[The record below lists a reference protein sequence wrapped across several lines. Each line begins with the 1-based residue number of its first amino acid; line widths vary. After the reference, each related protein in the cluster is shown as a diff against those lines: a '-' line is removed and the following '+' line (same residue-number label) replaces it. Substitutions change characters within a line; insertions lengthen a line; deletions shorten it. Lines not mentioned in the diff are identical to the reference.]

1 MPEHGYIKLH
11 RQIQDCWIWDSGKF
25 DKRSAWIDL
34 LMLANHRDKK
44 IMFDSEYIVITR
56 GQFMTSIRK
65 LSGRWKW
72 SKSAVT
78 AFLNLLEKDSMIKRD
93 SDNRRTLI
101 TIINYEVYQ
110 GIPDSKETVNGTQS
124 GTVNGTQSGTQNG
137 TTKNIRN
144 KEYIKEKD
152 IPNGISKKKAFTPP
166 TVEEVRAYCQE
177 RGNNIDPQRF
187 VDFYESKGW
196 FVGKNK
202 MKSWEAAVRNWES
215 RDKQNTPKQSNAETW
230 GAKIYDLRNEQNYPF
245 FGFPEE
251 WFDGHDLNESRVTPV
266 IHPIDKQRGI
276 YEEFM
281 IKPQE
286 LIDLY
291 KLRRDYYEQ
300 RK

>member
-1 MPEHGYIKLH
+1 MPDHGYIKLH

-44 IMFDSEYIVITR
+44 LVFNGKPVVITR

-65 LSGRWKW
+65 LAVRWEW
-72 SKSAVT
+72 STSTVFD
-78 AFLNLLEKDSMIKRD
+78 FLKILEADNMIKRE
-93 SDNRRTLI
+93 SDNHRTLL

-110 GIPDSKETVNGTQS
+110 GAPNTNQTQTEHQSNANRTQTETTKEY
-124 GTVNGTQSGTQNG
+124 
-137 TTKNIRN
+137 KNIRN
-144 KEYIKEKD
+144 KEFKEND
-152 IPNGISKKKAFTPP
+152 TPNGVSKRKCFTPP
-166 TVEEVRAYCQE
+166 TVDEVRAYCQE

-202 MKSWEAAVRNWES
+202 MKSWEAAVRNWEG
-215 RDKQNTPKQSNAETW
+215 REKQSTPKQSNAETW
-230 GAKIYDLRNEQNYPF
+230 GAKIYDLSNEQNYPF

-251 WFDGHDLNESRVTPV
+251 WFDGHDLNESRVTSV

-276 YEEFM
+276 YEEFT

>member
-44 IMFDSEYIVITR
+44 FMFNGKPVVITR
-56 GQFMTSIRK
+56 GQYMTSIRK
-65 LSGRWKW
+65 LAVRWEW
-72 SKSAVT
+72 STSTVFE
-78 AFLNLLEKDSMIKRD
+78 FLKILEDDNMIKKESD
-93 SDNRRTLI
+93 SHRTFL

-110 GIPDSKETVNGTQS
+110 GVPNTDQTLTEHQSNTNRTLTETTKEY
-124 GTVNGTQSGTQNG
+124 
-137 TTKNIRN
+137 KNIRN
-144 KEYIKEKD
+144 KEFKEND
-152 IPNGISKKKAFTPP
+152 TPNGVSKRKCFAPP

-202 MKSWEAAVRNWES
+202 MKDWKAAVRNWES
-215 RDKQNTPKQSNAETW
+215 RDKQNTPKQSNEKTW

-251 WFDGHDLNESRVTPV
+251 WFDGHELNESRVTSV
-266 IHPIDKQRGI
+266 IHPIDMQRGI
-276 YEEFM
+276 YEEFT

>member
-11 RQIQDCWIWDSGKF
+11 RQIQDCWIWDTGKF

-34 LMLANHRDKK
+34 LMLANHHDKK
-44 IMFDSEYIVITR
+44 LIFNGEPVVITR

-65 LSGRWKW
+65 LAIRWDW
-72 SKSAVT
+72 STSTVFD
-78 AFLNLLEKDSMIKRD
+78 FLKILEDDNMIKKESD
-93 SDNRRTLI
+93 SHRTLL

-110 GIPDSKETVNGTQS
+110 GVPNTDQTLTEHQSNANRKQIETTKEY
-124 GTVNGTQSGTQNG
+124 
-137 TTKNIRN
+137 KNIRN
-144 KEYIKEKD
+144 KEFKEND
-152 IPNGISKKKAFTPP
+152 TPNGVSKRKCFAPP
-166 TVEEVRAYCQE
+166 TVDEVRAYCQE
-177 RGNNIDPQRF
+177 RGNNIDPQWF

-202 MKSWEAAVRNWES
+202 MKDWKAAVRNWEG
-215 RDKQNTPKQSNAETW
+215 RDKQNTPKQLNAETW
-230 GAKIYDLRNEQNYPF
+230 GAKIYDLSNEQNYPF

-276 YEEFM
+276 YEKFM

-291 KLRRDYYEQ
+291 NLRRDYYEQ

>member
-44 IMFDSEYIVITR
+44 FMFNGKPVVITR

-65 LSGRWKW
+65 LAVRWEW
-72 SKSAVT
+72 STSTVFE
-78 AFLNLLEKDSMIKRD
+78 FLKILEDDNMIKKESD
-93 SDNRRTLI
+93 SHRTLL

-110 GIPDSKETVNGTQS
+110 GVPNTDQTLTEHQSNTNRTLTETTKEY
-124 GTVNGTQSGTQNG
+124 
-137 TTKNIRN
+137 KNIRN
-144 KEYIKEKD
+144 KEFKEND
-152 IPNGISKKKAFTPP
+152 TPNGVSKRKCFAPP

-286 LIDLY
+286 LIALY

-300 RK
+300 CK

>member
-34 LMLANHRDKK
+34 LMLANHCDKK
-44 IMFDSEYIVITR
+44 FMFNGKPVVITR

-65 LSGRWKW
+65 LAVRWEW
-72 SKSAVT
+72 STSTVFE
-78 AFLNLLEKDSMIKRD
+78 FLKILEDDNMIKKESD
-93 SDNRRTLI
+93 SHRTLL

-110 GIPDSKETVNGTQS
+110 GVPNTDQTLTEHQSNTNRTLTETTKEY
-124 GTVNGTQSGTQNG
+124 
-137 TTKNIRN
+137 KNIRN
-144 KEYIKEKD
+144 KEFKEND
-152 IPNGISKKKAFTPP
+152 TPNGVSKRKCFAPP

-202 MKSWEAAVRNWES
+202 MKDWKAAVRNWES
-215 RDKQNTPKQSNAETW
+215 RDKQNTPKQSNEKTW

-251 WFDGHDLNESRVTPV
+251 WFDGHELNESRVTSV
-266 IHPIDKQRGI
+266 IHPIDMQRGI
-276 YEEFM
+276 YEEFT

>member
-11 RQIQDCWIWDSGKF
+11 RQIQDCWIWDSGRF

-44 IMFDSEYIVITR
+44 FMFNGKSVVITR

-65 LSGRWKW
+65 LAVRWEW
-72 SKSAVT
+72 STSTVFE
-78 AFLNLLEKDSMIKRD
+78 FLKILEDDNMIKKESD
-93 SDNRRTLI
+93 SHRTLL

-110 GIPDSKETVNGTQS
+110 GVPNTDQTLTEHQSNTNRTLTETTKEY
-124 GTVNGTQSGTQNG
+124 
-137 TTKNIRN
+137 KNIRN
-144 KEYIKEKD
+144 KEFKEND
-152 IPNGISKKKAFTPP
+152 TPNGVSKRKCFTPP
-166 TVEEVRAYCQE
+166 TVDEVRAYCQE

-215 RDKQNTPKQSNAETW
+215 RDKQNTPKQPKEKTW
-230 GAKIYDLRNEQNYPF
+230 GAKIYDLSNEQNYPF

-251 WFDGHDLNESRVTPV
+251 WFDGHDLNESRVTSV

-276 YEEFM
+276 YEEFT

>member
-1 MPEHGYIKLH
+1 MSEIGYIKLH

-65 LSGRWKW
+65 LSGRWEW

-110 GIPDSKETVNGTQS
+110 GIPDSKETVNGTLTR
-124 GTVNGTQSGTQNG
+124 TVNGTQSRTQNG
-137 TTKNIRN
+137 TTKKVIN
-144 KEYIKEKD
+144 KEYIEKD
-152 IPNGISKKKAFTPP
+152 IPNGISKKKAFAPP
-166 TVEEVRAYCQE
+166 TVDEVRAYCQE

-202 MKSWEAAVRNWES
+202 MKNWKAAVRNWEN
-215 RDKQNTPKQSNAETW
+215 RDKPAPQESKPREWGKQ
-230 GAKIYDLRNEQNYPF
+230 IYDKAEEQHFPR
-245 FGFPEE
+245 FGFPAE
-251 WFDGHDLNESRVTPV
+251 WFQGETLIKERVKAV
-266 IHPIDKQRGI
+266 KHPKNIQIGV
-276 YEEFM
+276 YEEYDVSA
-281 IKPQE
+281 QE
-286 LIDLY
+286 LVELY
-291 KLRRDYYEQ
+291 ELRRRYYFEQ
-300 RK
+300 RN